1 MRKVKPDRVAEKL
14 ELNIRWLMTRQN
26 ITANDMAARMGW
38 SAPTWRA
45 RMSNPASFTL
55 AEIVAIAGIFDV
67 PVENMLCIQMHV

>member
-14 ELNIRWLMTRQN
+14 EINIRWLMTERKM
-26 ITANDMAARMGW
+26 TAGDMAARMGW

-55 AEIVAIAGIFDV
+55 AEIVAVANIFGET
-67 PVENMLCIQMHV
+67 PENLLCIQMQA